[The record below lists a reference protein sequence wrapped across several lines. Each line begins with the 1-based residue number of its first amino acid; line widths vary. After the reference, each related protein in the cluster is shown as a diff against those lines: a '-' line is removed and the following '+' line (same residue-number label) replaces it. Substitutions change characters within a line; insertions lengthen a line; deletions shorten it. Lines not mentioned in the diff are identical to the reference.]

1 MSQIHIIVE
10 TQRAFF
16 STGATL
22 PVENRIRVL
31 KKLRAVLKSREAEI
45 AAAVEADLGK

>member
-1 MSQIHIIVE
+1 MTQTEIHALV
-10 TQRAFF
+10 QRQCDYF

-31 KKLRAVLKSREAEI
+31 KNLQTALTVH
-45 AAAVEADLGK
+45 

>member
-1 MSQIHIIVE
+1 MNRTEIAALV
-10 TQRAFF
+10 QRQRDYF

-31 KKLRAVLKSREAEI
+31 KKLRAVLKSRG
-45 AAAVEADLGK
+45 V